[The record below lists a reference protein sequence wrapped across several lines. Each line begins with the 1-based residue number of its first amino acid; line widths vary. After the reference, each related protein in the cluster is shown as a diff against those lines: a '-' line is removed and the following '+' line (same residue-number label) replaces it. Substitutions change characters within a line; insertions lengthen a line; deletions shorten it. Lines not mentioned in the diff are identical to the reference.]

1 MKCPVCGGA
10 ELIPDRVQLI
20 PYEWLGHETM
30 LEGHGD
36 LCPMCGEMLL
46 SYEGSDSLEQQMQE
60 FKRKVREEISAPEYI
75 SAVRK
80 KLGLSQ
86 RQAGELFGGGVNAF
100 SRYELGK
107 INPPL
112 SLVQLFRILDRQPEL
127 LEVLRMPPVQTG
139 NTREAK
145 AYEGSQTGNY

>member
-36 LCPMCGEMLL
+36 LCPICGEMLL
-46 SYEGSDSLEQQMQE
+46 SYEGSDSLEQQMRDFRQ
-60 FKRKVREEISAPEYI
+60 KVKLELAFSEYI
-75 SAVRK
+75 GSVRK

-86 RQAGELFGGGVNAF
+86 KQAGELFGGGVNAF

-107 INPPL
+107 VNPPL

-127 LEVLRMPPVQTG
+127 LDVLRTPPAPEG
-139 NTREAK
+139 NTRSERV
-145 AYEGSQTGNY
+145 

>member
-46 SYEGSDSLEQQMQE
+46 SYEGSDSLEQQMRDFRQ
-60 FKRKVREEISAPEYI
+60 KVKLELAFSEYI
-75 SAVRK
+75 GSVRK

-86 RQAGELFGGGVNAF
+86 KQAGELFGGGVNAF

-107 INPPL
+107 VNPPL

-127 LEVLRMPPVQTG
+127 LDVLRTPPGPAG
-139 NTREAK
+139 NTWSEQA
-145 AYEGSQTGNY
+145 

>member
-46 SYEGSDSLEQQMQE
+46 SYEGSDSLEQQMRD
-60 FKRKVREEISAPEYI
+60 FKQKVKLELAFSEYI
-75 SAVRK
+75 GSVRK

-86 RQAGELFGGGVNAF
+86 KQAGELFGGGVNAF

-107 INPPL
+107 VNPPL

-127 LEVLRMPPVQTG
+127 LDVLRTPPAPAG
-139 NTREAK
+139 NTRS
-145 AYEGSQTGNY
+145 GRV